1 MTPETRVTKAWVIE
15 TAGDREASSSGLMD
29 GLATLTGLLLILSI
43 LVYTGY
49 LAYTHRSIIL
59 TLKTEV
65 YFLLKKKLFSFK
77 KVGFLTKT
85 DYNT

>member
-1 MTPETRVTKAWVIE
+1 MTPETRVTKAWVTE

-65 YFLLKKKLFSFK
+65 YFLLKKNCLAPEKS
-77 KVGFLTKT
+77 GC
-85 DYNT
+85 

>member
-1 MTPETRVTKAWVIE
+1 MTPETRVTKAWVTE
-15 TAGDREASSSGLMD
+15 TAGDREASSSSGLMD

-65 YFLLKKKLFSFK
+65 YFLSGFSFC
-77 KVGFLTKT
+77 FF
-85 DYNT
+85 